1 MKKRA
6 KYNRNPYGFHREVVG
21 ESESVREKRT
31 PCKDG
36 QSGEGS
42 DYIKK

>member
-1 MKKRA
+1 MDFIGRLL
-6 KYNRNPYGFHREVVG
+6 G

-36 QSGEGS
+36 KSGEGS